1 MAAVTYQIVV
11 SREGS
16 NWLGSVKGLPGADT
30 FGRSL
35 PGLIRSV
42 RESII
47 LMADLADDAKVEVE
61 LFIENE
67 DDNVSTLAEAAQ
79 LGRERREIL
88 RREADLHARTAVVA
102 KVLTGEGYS
111 VRDTGALLDLTPGRV
126 SQLTSA

>member
-1 MAAVTYQIVV
+1 
-11 SREGS
+11 
-16 NWLGSVKGLPGADT
+16 
-30 FGRSL
+30 
-35 PGLIRSV
+35 
-42 RESII
+42 
-47 LMADLADDAKVEVE
+47 MADLADDAKVEVE